1 MLHKRTISKEVS
13 VFLIVSLMVFSSLVG
28 TATPPLANNAKDGRT
43 NESMT
48 SDDPI
53 RLESPLS
60 RQILFSEGFEGTF
73 PPAGWTRIITN
84 SGYCDDYPQYSAH
97 WDQFSDSVHNGTK
110 AAYVWWDYQHQ
121 EEWLITPDISLVGI
135 SNGVLTFWSYG
146 YEGSTYDEHYY
157 VKLSIDHGSTWTE
170 LFDLSSF
177 PPNQGWNGYAD
188 PYTFDLS
195 TYQGQTITLAWQV
208 ESTQND
214 GMWYQWCI
222 DDILV
227 TGGDNAPPVT
237 TCTISGLYQATITLT
252 ATDDMSG
259 VDYTKYK
266 LDNGLWSD
274 YTTPI
279 FESEV
284 GDHTISYYSVDKVG
298 NIEEQKTTTFTVLSP
313 ITITIKGGL
322 GVSATIKNEGAID
335 VTNLSWSIKL
345 DGKLIFKGKTAYGR
359 FDVLAAGEEI
369 TVKDSVFGLGKTNIG
384 VTAGI
389 DTATASGKIFFIF
402 VLGVE

>member
-1 MLHKRTISKEVS
+1 MRSKRTISKEIS
-13 VFLIVSLMVFSSLVG
+13 VLLIVSMIVFSSLVG
-28 TATPPLANNAKDGRT
+28 TAMLPSEHHAKNGRI

-48 SDDPI
+48 SDDLV
-53 RLESPLS
+53 RLEGLLN
-60 RQILFSEGFEGTF
+60 REILFSEGFEGTF
-73 PPAGWTRIITN
+73 PPTGWTRIITN
-84 SGYCDDYPQYSAH
+84 PGYCDDYPQYSAH

-121 EEWLITPDISLVGI
+121 DEWLITPDINLGGI
-135 SNGVLTFWSYG
+135 ANGVLTFWSYG
-146 YEGSTYDEHYY
+146 YEGSTYNEHYY
-157 VKLSIDHGSTWTE
+157 VKISIDHGSTWTV

-177 PPNQGWNGYAD
+177 PPNQGWNAYAD

-195 TYQGQTITLAWQV
+195 TYQGQIITLAWQV
-208 ESTQND
+208 ESSQND

-222 DDILV
+222 DDIVV

-237 TCTISGLYQATITLT
+237 TCTVSGLYQATITLS

-266 LDNGLWSD
+266 LDNGLWND

-279 FESEV
+279 VESDI
-284 GDHTISYYSVDKVG
+284 GDHTISYYSVDNVG
-298 NIEEQKTTTFTVLSP
+298 NVEETKITTFTILSP

-322 GVSATIKNEGAID
+322 GVSTTIKNDGTID

-345 DGKLIFKGKTAYGR
+345 DGKLVLKGKTAYGR
-359 FDVLAAGEEI
+359 VDVLAAGEEI
-369 TVKDSVFGLGKTNIG
+369 TVKDSVFGIGKTNIG
-384 VTAGI
+384 VTAGTN
-389 DTATASGKIFFIF
+389 TATASGKIFLMF
-402 VLGVE
+402 VLGVK